1 MPPKPKITREH
12 IISSALDITRKH
24 GVDALNARAIA
35 ATLNCSTQPIFS
47 NYSSMEELKTDVI
60 KQAALLYE
68 QYLKQDMTNPDYPPY
83 KGSGM
88 GYIRFAKE
96 EKELFKLLFMRD
108 RSKEEIKKEME
119 GIDDLIELISS
130 NTGLNREEA
139 YMFHLEMWIF
149 VHGIASMIATSYLEL
164 DQSTISRLLSD
175 AYQGTAALYQ
185 NRKKQSVKKEDTEW
199 TPL

>member
-119 GIDDLIELISS
+119 GIDDLIEMCIRDSSVSPAFPHPESARTTTNKITINLFIS
-130 NTGLNREEA
+130 
-139 YMFHLEMWIF
+139 FFIF
-149 VHGIASMIATSYLEL
+149 S
-164 DQSTISRLLSD
+164 
-175 AYQGTAALYQ
+175 
-185 NRKKQSVKKEDTEW
+185 
-199 TPL
+199 